1 MNNTK
6 CVKDIK
12 ENLYVDNTF
21 SSSHGVEE
29 ELRWS

>member
-1 MNNTK
+1 MNYRK
-6 CVKDIK
+6 FPKDNK